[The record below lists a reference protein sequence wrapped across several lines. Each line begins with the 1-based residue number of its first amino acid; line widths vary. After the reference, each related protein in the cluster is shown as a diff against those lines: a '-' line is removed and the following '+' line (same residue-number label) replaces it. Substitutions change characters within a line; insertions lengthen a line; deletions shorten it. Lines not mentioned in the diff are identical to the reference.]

1 MMNTRCL
8 AFLFFLVWSVYGLAQ
23 PALLGTWPVSYPLA
37 YLNFYDNDSIG
48 VDTTGILSNTHKN
61 GFSSACIFDEQ
72 IDLKFQCNCC
82 KVANKQGIIIANGD
96 TLTDVQFYNSYR
108 IAGSTITQGSIALP
122 RDKNTW
128 WIFTKSFSDTGFTTA
143 NTQSPDRLYAAIV
156 DVTANNGAGKVT
168 AKKIPVHKGV
178 LGDCRMTA
186 CRHANGRDWWLVNH
200 GWNDSVLCKW
210 LVTPDSIYGVYRDTV
225 TTLQKEVDWYG
236 MAKFTQDGTKYAVGS
251 GNGLVALHDFDRCTG
266 VFTNLRT
273 INFYNEPPFVVS
285 IFSPVFGLEFSASGR
300 YLYLSAV
307 HYLCQYDTWA
317 TDVESTRTLIA
328 KYDST
333 YSNPE
338 PLFTMALTPQN
349 KILMANK
356 QGFPAPYHVI
366 HQPDSAGVLC
376 QFEKEG
382 LPIIGS
388 YQNNSLPNLVNLK
401 LGADTGSL
409 CDSIVQSVGR
419 GSPFGGQGAAVR
431 TFPNPAAEWVAI
443 EVNNNRYFK
452 GTLTI
457 VNQLGQT
464 VYENKHYDGAT
475 IVRVSGWAEGMYFY
489 NIKSKGSVVA
499 GGKVLVGR

>member
-1 MMNTRCL
+1 MRYHVL
-8 AFLFFLVWSVYGLAQ
+8 AFCVFVVTIAKAQLTLKGCWPVMSPITYVNFLGEDSIRLDTTSIWDDYMQNGAHAIISDTSNKMLFQTNGCRIADKLGSIIENGDSLIDNEMYDVYGYVGL
-23 PALLGTWPVSYPLA
+23 
-37 YLNFYDNDSIG
+37 
-48 VDTTGILSNTHKN
+48 
-61 GFSSACIFDEQ
+61 
-72 IDLKFQCNCC
+72 
-82 KVANKQGIIIANGD
+82 
-96 TLTDVQFYNSYR
+96 
-108 IAGSTITQGSIALP
+108 TITQGAIAFP
-122 RDKNTW
+122 RDADTW
-128 WIFTKSFSDTGFTTA
+128 WVFTKSFSDTGFTTA

-156 DVTANNGAGKVT
+156 DVTAKNGAGKVT
-168 AKKIPVHKGV
+168 AKKIPVHKGI

-273 INFYNEPPFVVS
+273 INFYNEPPSVVS

-317 TDVESTRTLIA
+317 TDVASTRTLIA

-338 PLFTMALTPQN
+338 PLFTMALTPQDE
-349 KILMANK
+349 IFICNK
-356 QGFPAPYHVI
+356 QGFGNSPMHII
-366 HQPDSAGVLC
+366 HEPDSGGTAC
-376 QFEKEG
+376 NFEKEA
-382 LPIIGS
+382 LAIPNS
-388 YQNNSLPNLVNLK
+388 YNNTYLPNLANLK
-401 LGADTGSL
+401 LGADTTSL
-409 CDSIVQSVGR
+409 CDTIIQSVGR
-419 GSPFGGQGAAVR
+419 GSPFGGQGAVVR
-431 TFPNPAAEWVAI
+431 VFPNPATEVVFI
-443 EVNNNRYFK
+443 EVENNRYFS

-464 VYENKHYDGAT
+464 VYENKKYDGAT
-475 IVRVSGWAEGMYFY
+475 AIKVSGWPAGVYY
-489 NIKSKGSVVA
+489 YHLKNKGHEQS
-499 GGKVLVGR
+499 GKVVVERQ